1 MKTDKVIGILLGVL
15 AVSTVVGMA
24 LQSQAYWDI
33 YNYAT
38 ILFSVPGSIALLR
51 KK

>member
-1 MKTDKVIGILLGVL
+1 MKTDKVIGILLWVL
-15 AVSTVVGMA
+15 AASTVAGMA
-24 LQSQAYWDI
+24 LRNQAYWDI

-38 ILFSVPGSIALLR
+38 ILFSVAGAVALLR

>member
-1 MKTDKVIGILLGVL
+1 MKTDKVIGILLWVL

-24 LQSQAYWDI
+24 LKDQVYWDV

-38 ILFSVPGSIALLR
+38 ILFSVAGAIALLR